1 MVTLRINNI
10 IPLRISIAQKVH
22 SLKIKKRQMAK
33 AILHQ
38 LLQSHS
44 NEIKT
49 DPSYRIGLSGPP
61 GAGKSTF
68 IENMGPD
75 SKRFFAIYFLN
86 NSVYKFTWADLN
98 QTVSDKE
105 FGIPIFGSTNNLK
118 RR

>member
-1 MVTLRINNI
+1 MVTLRINSN

-38 LLQSHS
+38 LLQSNS

-75 SKRFFAIYFLN
+75 SKTFFAIHFFDISCITY
-86 NSVYKFTWADLN
+86 
-98 QTVSDKE
+98 TV
-105 FGIPIFGSTNNLK
+105 
-118 RR
+118 